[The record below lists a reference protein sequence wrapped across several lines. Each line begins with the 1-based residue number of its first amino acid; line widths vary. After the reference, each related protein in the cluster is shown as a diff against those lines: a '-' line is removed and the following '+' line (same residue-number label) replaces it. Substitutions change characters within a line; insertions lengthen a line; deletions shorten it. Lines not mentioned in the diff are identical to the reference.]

1 MASFVVQSTG
11 IEDLHVLGSPLHAL
25 ETRRDIELG
34 IAVAARRRLIA
45 TVVGSKHEANQAD
58 RPYRR
63 CARVL
68 PLRGTTC
75 VLIPALNFPSWQG
88 NNCNMQQESSTSD
101 SWPSPTPT
109 AAAATSLHRLQL
121 VDD

>member
-11 IEDLHVLGSPLHAL
+11 IEDLHVLSTPLHAL
-25 ETRRDIELG
+25 ETWRHIELG
-34 IAVAARRRLIA
+34 IAVAARRRLIS

-58 RPYRR
+58 RPYHR

-75 VLIPALNFPSWQG
+75 VLIPALNFTSWRG

-101 SWPSPTPT
+101 SWPSSTPT